1 MRWPA
6 PLQTRALPW
15 LQELLA
21 RRWRQLLDWRGR
33 WQPREDTIH
42 LALAAGVGV
51 VGGLCNAAFY
61 VANQSLKLLFLGRP
75 GDPADIAAWLN
86 PWLRFA
92 VPALG
97 GLAAGLVLHWGLRF
111 AGRGGSTN
119 LLEVVVAG
127 DGRLPFRANLVKTL
141 SSLLSVATGASV
153 GREGPIVQL
162 SATLASKGGQWVQAP
177 PYRLRLLV
185 ACGAAA
191 GLAAAYNAPI
201 AGAVFAAQIVLGNF
215 AMNLFAPL
223 VCASVI
229 AAVVSRSF
237 FGLEP
242 LYRVPGFE
250 FTRVAQLPWFLVLG
264 ALAGALGAV
273 FLHLLQR
280 CEEGF
285 RRLQQP
291 VFVLL
296 MLAGLGVGA
305 LSVLVPEVWGNGY
318 AVTSRILE
326 SPPRYDLWLLAGL
339 LVAKFVATVV
349 SVGAGTVGGVL
360 TPTLFLGA
368 ALGSLV
374 GSGLHLAGLAAPLPQ
389 AAFALAG
396 MGSVLAATTHA
407 PLMAMILV
415 FEISLNYSLMP
426 AVMLA
431 CVVATLVSRRLHP
444 ASVYTEPLRQRGL
457 LEEAEAERLGAA
469 AQQTVGDLMREPVP
483 PVLETATLR
492 EIGQRFLTSSL
503 NYLPV
508 VDAQGRLTGLVAL
521 QDLKA
526 YLNAGPGFE
535 AIIAYDVMRP
545 PPPLLT
551 PGQRLHEALPVLLTT
566 DLRHFPVVNNRQERR
581 LVGTLVRA
589 EALGLLAEAI
599 ATRTAAKA

>member
-1 MRWPA
+1 
-6 PLQTRALPW
+6 
-15 LQELLA
+15 
-21 RRWRQLLDWRGR
+21 
-33 WQPREDTIH
+33 
-42 LALAAGVGV
+42 
-51 VGGLCNAAFY
+51 
-61 VANQSLKLLFLGRP
+61 
-75 GDPADIAAWLN
+75 
-86 PWLRFA
+86 
-92 VPALG
+92 
-97 GLAAGLVLHWGLRF
+97 
-111 AGRGGSTN
+111 
-119 LLEVVVAG
+119 
-127 DGRLPFRANLVKTL
+127 
-141 SSLLSVATGASV
+141 
-153 GREGPIVQL
+153 
-162 SATLASKGGQWVQAP
+162 
-177 PYRLRLLV
+177 
-185 ACGAAA
+185 
-191 GLAAAYNAPI
+191 
-201 AGAVFAAQIVLGNF
+201 
-215 AMNLFAPL
+215 
-223 VCASVI
+223 
-229 AAVVSRSF
+229 
-237 FGLEP
+237 
-242 LYRVPGFE
+242 
-250 FTRVAQLPWFLVLG
+250 
-264 ALAGALGAV
+264 
-273 FLHLLQR
+273 
-280 CEEGF
+280 
-285 RRLQQP
+285 
-291 VFVLL
+291 
-296 MLAGLGVGA
+296 
-305 LSVLVPEVWGNGY
+305 
-318 AVTSRILE
+318 
-326 SPPRYDLWLLAGL
+326 
-339 LVAKFVATVV
+339 VAKFVATVV

-374 GSGLHLAGLAAPLPQ
+374 GSGLHLAGLATPLPQ